1 MECETA
7 DSSCRGCFPLVEEQ
21 LVLCGV
27 MYIGGNSSLW
37 HYFLFY
43 RKKKAKQKREI
54 LRLKN
59 KMYEEKI
66 NFLTN
71 ISHELRTPLTLIC
84 APLKRIIN
92 HESGSDREV
101 EKLLVPIYKQA
112 HQMKNIIDMVLDVR
126 KLEEGKDMLHIPPY
140 SLNEWVRS
148 VGDKFA
154 DEYRVKGIW
163 LEYELDER
171 IGRFLLI
178 RISVSSF
185 FPTS

>member
-1 MECETA
+1 
-7 DSSCRGCFPLVEEQ
+7 
-21 LVLCGV
+21 
-27 MYIGGNSSLW
+27 
-37 HYFLFY
+37 
-43 RKKKAKQKREI
+43 
-54 LRLKN
+54 
-59 KMYEEKI
+59 
-66 NFLTN
+66 
-71 ISHELRTPLTLIC
+71 
-84 APLKRIIN
+84 
-92 HESGSDREV
+92 
-101 EKLLVPIYKQA
+101 
-112 HQMKNIIDMVLDVR
+112 MKNIIDMVLDVR
-126 KLEEGKDMLHIPPY
+126 KLEEGKDMLHILPY